1 MSYTTMYILLYSR
14 VDLFINILDP
24 IRMGGGSSGMLLVR
38 TLGLL
43 LLYSVGVMPRQVSI
57 IQCLS
62 GDKPTL
68 QAGFVRMN

>member
-1 MSYTTMYILLYSR
+1 
-14 VDLFINILDP
+14 
-24 IRMGGGSSGMLLVR
+24 MGGGSSGMLLVR